1 MSLNP
6 KLTPKSW
13 RFAPVAFDVDGKRLL
28 GMIVA
33 ESIYSGDGSAKS
45 WIVGVSM
52 RTKHP
57 GGDKQV
63 TLTQAE
69 VEAAHKLWLDEYA
82 PTNLARL
89 WNNLIRRELINKKPS
104 AAHLLTMLFPKHEPF
119 PDDTTMDLA
128 YAKGDIVNE
137 EGHPH
142 DLSGKDTMEIW
153 SHDASHYVLM
163 VSERTWSDVRELAV
177 TSGLFERVGELNAI
191 RKQARKE
198 KNDE

>member
-6 KLTPKSW
+6 KLIPKTF
-13 RFAPVAFDVDGKRLL
+13 RFAPVAWDEAGHRYVGMVVAQGIYQADG
-28 GMIVA
+28 GA
-33 ESIYSGDGSAKS
+33 AT
-45 WIVGVSM
+45 WIIGVSVK
-52 RTKHP
+52 TKHP
-57 GGDKQV
+57 KGTKI
-63 TLTQAE
+63 TMTTAE

-104 AAHLLTMLFPKHEPF
+104 AAHLLTMLFPKHEQF